1 MGTRSTGMGTMGT
14 EMGTGGTGMG
24 TGGTGMGTG
33 VLEWG
38 LGAASCCVWVP
49 LAGCFISSWTLTRQP
64 RRSYPR

>member
-1 MGTRSTGMGTMGT
+1 MGTKSTGMGTMGT
-14 EMGTGGTGMG
+14 GME

-33 VLEWG
+33 VLAWG
-38 LGAASCCVWVP
+38 LGYWHGASCCVWVP